1 MILHIMLPAGA
12 RAASVRAPDKE
23 VVMSNN
29 LPVSVDIQSEGTGL
43 KKSLN
48 PAQVWA
54 LALGSILGWGAFVL
68 PALRFLPEAGP
79 GAATIGFA
87 IGGLMLLFVA
97 KSYGHMISQYPVAG
111 GAFAFAYAGFG
122 PTVAFACGWALA
134 LGYLCIIALNGTA
147 LILLTR
153 FLMPGVL
160 EFGYMYSIA
169 GWAVYFGEIAMVVS
183 ILCLGGYLN
192 YKGADIVGKIQ
203 VFLAFALCFGVVALF
218 LGSTTTESASVAN
231 LQPLFA
237 ENKSM
242 IASILAIVAIAPWLY
257 VGFDTIPQAAEEF
270 NFPHEKAV
278 RLMTAAIIGGA
289 VLYSLVTIA
298 VAIVMPY
305 KELLVMDVPWATGT
319 IATIAL
325 GQFGSILLAIVVM
338 AAIFTGINGFFIAA
352 SRLLFSMGRAKVLPG
367 WFAAIHPKHKT
378 PHNAVLFTL
387 GIVVIAPFFGREV
400 LNWVVD
406 MSAVGTVT
414 AYMFTCMTAYKSM
427 SAVQTGPGKDR
438 IYAVLGTV
446 SAIICIGL
454 LTIPGSPGAI
464 TLPSWAALIVW
475 AIAGFWFYRIKVAD
489 FSSMKT
495 ADLSAQILGCNK
507 RLVFFKG
514 SA

>member
-1 MILHIMLPAGA
+1 MKTEGAVRKA
-12 RAASVRAPDKE
+12 RASSE
-23 VVMSNN
+23 EGTMSQN
-29 LPVSVDIQSEGTGL
+29 LPQTIAPAETAAGL

-79 GAATIGFA
+79 VAATLGFA
-87 IGGLMLLFVA
+87 IGGIMLLFVA
-97 KSYGHMISQYPVAG
+97 KCYGHMINKYPVAG

-153 FLMPGVL
+153 FLLPGIL

-169 GWAVYFGEIAMVVS
+169 GWQVYFGEIAMVVTV
-183 ILCLGGYLN
+183 LCLSGYLN
-192 YKGADIVGKIQ
+192 FKGADLVGKIQ

-218 LGSTTTESASVAN
+218 LGAATAETAAVSN
-231 LQPLFA
+231 LKPFFA

-242 IASILAIVAIAPWLY
+242 IASVLAIVAIAPWLY

-270 NFPHEKAV
+270 NFPHEKAI
-278 RLMTAAIIGGA
+278 RLMMTAIIGGA

-298 VAIVMPY
+298 VAIVIPY
-305 KELLVMDVPWATGT
+305 PNLLAMDVPWATGT
-319 IATIAL
+319 VANIAL
-325 GQFGSILLAIVVM
+325 GQGGSVLLALVVM

-352 SRLLFSMGRAKVLPG
+352 SRLLFSMGRAKVLPQ
-367 WFAAIHPKHKT
+367 WFAVVHPKYKT
-378 PHNAVLFTL
+378 PHNAVVFTL
-387 GIVVIAPFFGREV
+387 GIVIIAPFFGREV

-406 MSAVGTVT
+406 MSAIGTVT

-427 SAVQTGPGKDR
+427 VAGPKPDRNR
-438 IYAVLGTV
+438 IYAVLGTA
-446 SAIICIGL
+446 SAIICLGL

-464 TLPSWAALIVW
+464 TLPSWAALIAW
-475 AIAGFWFYRIKVAD
+475 AIAGIWFYRMKVAD
-489 FSSMKT
+489 FSSIPV
-495 ADLSAQILGCNK
+495 ADLSSQVLGC
-507 RLVFFKG
+507 RTRPVYFKK
-514 SA
+514 